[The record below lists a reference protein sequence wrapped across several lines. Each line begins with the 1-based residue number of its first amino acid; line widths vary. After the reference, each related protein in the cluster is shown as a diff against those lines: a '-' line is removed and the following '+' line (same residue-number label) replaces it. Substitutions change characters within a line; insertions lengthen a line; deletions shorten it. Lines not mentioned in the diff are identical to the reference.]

1 MPTLPYIVRVILK
14 TSHFSERTL
23 LLTSGPLVPGGLA
36 EGLQPPFSLKK
47 ATLKLLIENG
57 HFGTGRTR
65 PSSAG
70 TWWAADGSGPE
81 LIKWHNGEEW
91 T

>member
-47 ATLKLLIENG
+47 ATLKHSAPKLL
-57 HFGTGRTR
+57 TYS
-65 PSSAG
+65 PSEKLFIGFFYCIANQAEF
-70 TWWAADGSGPE
+70 AAKY
-81 LIKWHNGEEW
+81 I
-91 T
+91 